1 MDSFVFLGWGCEP
14 RKIRN
19 CYFRPAS
26 HIHHSVEAG
35 GERNPYKERF
45 LRGSNRPSESC
56 PKEFLC
62 FFFPCWEL
70 VQMHCYLLQSDSG
83 YWSSFSYADSLV
95 LVIFGAIVL
104 DNIFYTGEIYG
115 GLRKGLERGVCDGG
129 FTLQGVGW
137 RLKMGKT
144 SKRHWKKKWNRLV
157 RRELTSSSNS
167 LVGPLVQLVRF
178 RFNLFPSQLTGQDQN
193 RDQPTV
199 EPVGPAGPVWFLKP
213 CFLLSFST
221 QIIPNF
227 LAIGWYSFYS
237 KWF

>member
-115 GLRKGLERGVCDGG
+115 GLGKGLERGVCDGG

-137 RLKMGKT
+137 RLKMGEAAYE
-144 SKRHWKKKWNRLV
+144 KKKNRTVWFADRTIGSTGPIPIQPLFRPIDWTETV
-157 RRELTSSSNS
+157 TCRRSEWSDRLAIETI
-167 LVGPLVQLVRF
+167 GPTDLVRF
-178 RFNLFPSQLTGQDQN
+178 
-193 RDQPTV
+193 
-199 EPVGPAGPVWFLKP
+199 
-213 CFLLSFST
+213 
-221 QIIPNF
+221 
-227 LAIGWYSFYS
+227 
-237 KWF
+237 